1 MKKVK
6 VGIWAAI
13 VLFFA
18 ILIYQNQ
25 SFFLQKTS
33 LGLDLIVVDYK
44 TPEVM
49 IVFVCFAFMIAGFL
63 LGEYFD
69 LIHQFK
75 NKKKVKAL
83 QAEIGSQNAA
93 VPAGA
98 SEPVPAPAGP
108 TPDEGDKTVV
118 LKPEEKPAIEEQEK

>member
-25 SFFLQKTS
+25 AFFLQKTS
-33 LGLDLIVVDYK
+33 LGLNLGFVNYK

-49 IVFVCFAFMIAGFL
+49 IVLVCFAFLIAGFL

-69 LIHQFK
+69 LIHQFR
-75 NKKKVKAL
+75 NKKKVKEL
-83 QAEIGSQNAA
+83 QAEIGSKTAD
-93 VPAGA
+93 VPAGP
-98 SEPVPAPAGP
+98 SEPVSPAAAPMSDG
-108 TPDEGDKTVV
+108 DDKTVIIN
-118 LKPEEKPAIEEQEK
+118 PDEKPVSEEQEK

>member
-25 SFFLQKTS
+25 AFFLQKTS
-33 LGLDLIVVDYK
+33 LGIDLIVVNYK

-49 IVFVCFAFMIAGFL
+49 IVYVCFAFMLVGFL

-69 LIHQFK
+69 LIHQLR

-83 QAEIGSQNAA
+83 QAEIGSQTAA
-93 VPAGA
+93 VPAGT
-98 SEPVPAPAGP
+98 SEPVSPAAGP
-108 TPDEGDKTVV
+108 TPDDNDKTVIIN
-118 LKPEEKPAIEEQEK
+118 PEEKPVSEEQEK

>member
-25 SFFLQKTS
+25 AFFLQKTS
-33 LGLDLIVVDYK
+33 LGIDLIVVNYK

-49 IVFVCFAFMIAGFL
+49 IVYVCFAFMIVGFL

-69 LIHQFK
+69 LIHQIR

-83 QAEIGSQNAA
+83 QAEIGSQTAA
-93 VPAGA
+93 VPAETG
-98 SEPVPAPAGP
+98 EPVSPAAVP
-108 TPDEGDKTVV
+108 TSDDNDKTVIIN
-118 LKPEEKPAIEEQEK
+118 PEEKPVSEEQEK

>member
-6 VGIWAAI
+6 LAIWAAI

-25 SFFLQKTS
+25 TFFLQKTS
-33 LGLDLIVVDYK
+33 LGLNLIAFDYK
-44 TPEVM
+44 IPEVM
-49 IVFVCFAFMIAGFL
+49 IVYVCFAFMVAGFL

-69 LIHQFK
+69 LIHQIR

-83 QAEIGSQNAA
+83 QAEIGSQTAD
-93 VPAGA
+93 VPAGPN
-98 SEPVPAPAGP
+98 EPVPPAAAQISDG
-108 TPDEGDKTVV
+108 DDKTMIIN
-118 LKPEEKPAIEEQEK
+118 PEEKPVTEEQEK